1 KVETSNVGNNKAQ
14 NTTLHLRDEQ
24 DEAFESDLQ
33 KALEES
39 NRVQQAPTVRPSE
52 STNTLSSSNSAK
64 KIKINIVSKQSSAQD
79 TPLLPLTTRHKEE
92 EMQAMNATRVAEATK
107 RAEKLKKEKME
118 ARLARQRALE
128 DLKQDRENRKL
139 RNHAKLESTS
149 IPNIPIS
156 SSTSSTAGSTIG
168 STQASNTTPASVA
181 INGPKVMVQLRLR
194 NGTVLKRSY
203 ESNTRL
209 GSLFE
214 LVRSED
220 GNIGSAD
227 ISLIQPFPRKEFTIV
242 DSDLTLSDGGL
253 CPSCSLNVFV
263 QTPIPAPQP
272 IIPNSRLPVDI
283 EMEEPP
289 SEQNEEANES
299 EDSENQYQGENN
311 AEEDEEEESED
322 GHEEDGNEDDDVEDD
337 GMMHAMPMPFLPP
350 QNPFAGRARV
360 RVPFSGEGHSLGS
373 SSTSTVGTQHEMSV
387 DPPTADNDSLRRQRV
402 LEAMAN
408 RAGSR
413 NDDEIK
419 HMDNRLKKTKE
430 RTIPKLQS
438 LCCYEVAVMLTAK
451 DSKSAK
457 NLKLLGENIGA
468 QAAEGIIRELIKLK
482 QLDQLTFKR
491 LHRCSVV
498 NIVLDAYSRA
508 TDSLMDVIGASQ
520 SRSLTYLSL
529 KECIFL
535 TDSGFSNIAHFEELE
550 FLDLSHCRIT
560 DKTLEFTLNLQ
571 NLNTL
576 QLSATKVTSNG
587 LARIISEAAWKST
600 LQTLD
605 LSYCAGIKGSSVLV
619 DLQELVNIRS
629 LKLNNT
635 LAFDQSPVLVP
646 DHRSLVHLQNIDLAR
661 TPITDND
668 LIALIPSFG
677 ALEVLN
683 INSCIHI
690 TAEALERCAN
700 ELKSLENISF
710 PNREHDLLTVLPV
723 AAALPLTHLDLTG
736 FLYVGDEAILS
747 LSAAV
752 NLQLLSLAGTKITD
766 VGSAVFVHMLSLKE
780 LLLDRTS
787 IGDKTMEYLRDLGRL
802 EILSLQRCERLTTA
816 GIILLGKCAFFS
828 AKLKRLNLGYNKFIH
843 DEALAV
849 FTRCQ
854 ELNTLNLEYTDVSQE
869 RVSHLQHSLPSL
881 KQLRIQG
888 VTNGAVYEE
897 NPRPTF
903 T

>member
-1 KVETSNVGNNKAQ
+1 
-14 NTTLHLRDEQ
+14 
-24 DEAFESDLQ
+24 
-33 KALEES
+33 
-39 NRVQQAPTVRPSE
+39 
-52 STNTLSSSNSAK
+52 
-64 KIKINIVSKQSSAQD
+64 
-79 TPLLPLTTRHKEE
+79 
-92 EMQAMNATRVAEATK
+92 MNATRVAEATK
-107 RAEKLKKEKME
+107 RAEKLKKEKLE

-227 ISLIQPFPRKEFTIV
+227 ISLIQ
-242 DSDLTLSDGGL
+242 
-253 CPSCSLNVFV
+253 
-263 QTPIPAPQP
+263 TPIPAPQP
-272 IIPNSRLPVDI
+272 IVPNSRLPVDI

-299 EDSENQYQGENN
+299 EDSENQYQGENS

-387 DPPTADNDSLRRQRV
+387 DPPTADDDSLRRQRV

-430 RTIPKLQS
+430 RTIPTLQS

-457 NLKLLGENIGA
+457 NLKLLGENIGS
-468 QAAEGIIRELIKLK
+468 QAAEGIMRELIKLK

-710 PNREHDLLTVLPV
+710 PNREHDLLTVLP
-723 AAALPLTHLDLTG
+723 AAAG

-766 VGSAVFVHMLSLKE
+766 AGSAVFVHMLSLKE

-828 AKLKRLNLGYNKFIH
+828 TKLKRLNLGYNKFIH

-869 RVSHLQHSLPSL
+869 RASHLQHSLPSL